1 MSQLKRISIG
11 AATVAI
17 VAETGLKNLMLWT
30 LVTIGTPATT
40 AAFVYEVVQ
49 MRQARFQKEATDR
62 VRNSTRST
70 AVTGDI
76 AEFDPK
82 AAAQQGSSDGDTG
95 PDTDVHHHL
104 MAMLVARAH
113 FVDIYGSDPE
123 TVSPVYK
130 TMALGM
136 LAEDEAMFVK
146 LETEKRNDLDGYLLD
161 LQPDESRLHVLH
173 AQLATLVGPGLTQPD
188 KPAPPPD
195 LRHR

>member
-1 MSQLKRISIG
+1 MSQLKKISIG

-49 MRQARFQKEATDR
+49 MRQARFQKEASDR
-62 VRNSTRST
+62 VRNSTKSN
-70 AVTGDI
+70 AVAGDI

-82 AAAQQGSSDGDTG
+82 AAAQQGSSDGDAG
-95 PDTDVHHHL
+95 PDTDLNHHL

-136 LAEDEAMFVK
+136 LAEDESMFAK
-146 LETEKRNDLDGYLLD
+146 LEAEKQKDLDGYLFD
-161 LQPDESRLHVLH
+161 LQRDESRLRVLH
-173 AQLATLVGPGLTQPD
+173 AQLATLARPGVSAAA
-188 KPAPPPD
+188 KPSTVTP
-195 LRHR
+195 R